1 MEMKDNANVYTATTV
16 DALFEELQW
25 HLYEMRGEM
34 ISLQCLMLAM
44 EASALTPGDDVEAYM
59 QCMEDN
65 IDQHASGMKAVSVL
79 ILRHCRKALALASA
93 E

>member
-1 MEMKDNANVYTATTV
+1 METKDSANVFAATPV
-16 DALFEELQW
+16 EELFEELQW
-25 HLYEMRGEM
+25 HLFEMRGEM

-44 EASALTPGDDVEAYM
+44 EASILTPGDDVEACM

-65 IDQHASGMKAVSVL
+65 IDQHASGMKVASEL
-79 ILRHCRKALALASA
+79 ILRHCRKALASA